1 LVKLGV
7 EIFFFKIPIGRTIFK
22 FSFKTSGFCG
32 AGWIFW
38 SIFCQFFVIFSS
50 KTWVFSG
57 AGWSFWVKKT
67 LFFCAKLHFLRGW
80 MLFLGTFLSIFLSFC
95 HAKFLFFASLRGLF
109 ESKKTIFFMRN
120 FSFCGAGCSF
130 WVQKR
135 QLIEIF

>member
-1 LVKLGV
+1 MVKLGV

-38 SIFCQFFVIFSS
+38 SIFCQFFVIFWS

-67 LFFCAKLHFLRGW
+67 LFFLQ
-80 MLFLGTFLSIFLSFC
+80 
-95 HAKFLFFASLRGLF
+95 
-109 ESKKTIFFMRN
+109 N

-130 WVQKR
+130 WVKKCKISRFFWDSYEKEAVVQKPGHSSLQCASIPKKEEKR
-135 QLIEIF
+135 KKKKKKK